1 MNKPMRSSFEAE
13 YSAITRW
20 VKESGTVEIG
30 YEFPRD
36 TFDEVVEKGLE

>member
-20 VKESGTVEIG
+20 VKESGNVEIS
-30 YEFPRD
+30 YDPTQTPLIRR
-36 TFDEVVEKGLE
+36 